1 MSVRV
6 SYKKQFIFGIMMLLV
21 FLAVVEGLA
30 RIWEFVNP
38 DGVPCYL
45 PGRDAGNDVDPSL
58 VKQICLDLNSIE
70 YYRESIVLMK
80 PNQHFQTFNINSHGF
95 RGPETTI
102 EKPENT
108 FRIFITGGSSALSA
122 GSTSDETSIS
132 GMMQKLYDEKEL
144 GVKVEVV
151 NGATG
156 GYTSLQEN
164 WLVKNKML
172 ALEPDLIIFY
182 DGGNDVRYRNLDTIE
197 EAIAIFEEAE
207 RKNPFKFK
215 SYPFYRTPF
224 VIYRILLDPAINLGE
239 QKDPLI
245 NEHIIE
251 QVPLNWK
258 NNIAEICEIGKKEN
272 FQVLVALQPLIGIGN
287 KTIIGDENTEVPQNN
302 PGVYKSLS
310 LYPNMKNRLAELD
323 SICEKTE
330 DLTNIFDNV
339 MEPLYY
345 DDIHV
350 NDKGNEMIANK
361 LFELT
366 VPMITEKIAK

>member
-1 MSVRV
+1 
-6 SYKKQFIFGIMMLLV
+6 MLLV
-21 FLAVVEGLA
+21 FLVVIEGLA
-30 RIWEFVNP
+30 RIWEFDP
-38 DGVPCYL
+38 TTCQL
-45 PGRDAGNDVDPSL
+45 QERDAGNDVDPSL
-58 VKQICLDLNSIE
+58 AKQVCLDNYSLE
-70 YYRESIVLMK
+70 YYRESIILMK
-80 PNQHFQTFNINSHGF
+80 PNQHFQTLNINSHGF

-108 FRIFITGGSSALSA
+108 FRIFITGGSSAVSL

-132 GMMQKLYDEKEL
+132 GVMQKLYDEKEL

-151 NGATG
+151 NGATS
-156 GYTSLQEN
+156 GYASLQEN

-172 ALEPDLIIFY
+172 AFEPDLIIFY
-182 DGGNDVRYRNLDTIE
+182 DGGNDVRGRNLDTIE
-197 EAIAIFEEAE
+197 EITVVLDESE
-207 RKNPFKFK
+207 RKNPFKLK

-224 VIYRILLDPAINLGE
+224 VIYKILLEPTRTWGVQNDP
-239 QKDPLI
+239 PI

-272 FQVLVALQPLIGIGN
+272 FQVLVALQPLIGAGN
-287 KTIIGDENTEVPQNN
+287 KTIIGDEDIAAPQNN

-310 LYPNMKNRLAELD
+310 LYPNMKNRLAELS
-323 SICEKTE
+323 SICAKTV

-366 VPMITEKIAK
+366 VPMVTEKIGK

>member
-6 SYKKQFIFGIMMLLV
+6 SYKKQFIFGIMILLI
-21 FLAVVEGLA
+21 FLVVIEGLA
-30 RIWEFVNP
+30 RIWEFNP
-38 DGVPCYL
+38 PKCVVVE
-45 PGRDAGNDVDPSL
+45 RDAGNDVDPSL
-58 VKQICLDLNSIE
+58 AKQICLDTYSTE
-70 YYRESIVLMK
+70 YYRESIFLMK
-80 PNQHFQTFNINSHGF
+80 PNQHFQTLNINSHGF

-108 FRIFITGGSSALSA
+108 FRIFITGGSTALSTL
-122 GSTSDETSIS
+122 STSDETSIS
-132 GMMQKLYDEKEL
+132 GVMQKLYDEKEL
-144 GVKVEVV
+144 GIKVEVI

-156 GYTSLQEN
+156 GYTSLEEN

-172 ALEPDLIIFY
+172 AFEPDLIIFY
-182 DGGNDVRYRNLDTIE
+182 DGGNDVRNRNLNTVEKI
-197 EAIAIFEEAE
+197 IAIYDESEQ
-207 RKNPFKFK
+207 KKPFKFK
-215 SYPFYRTPF
+215 TYSFYRTPF
-224 VIYRILLDPAINLGE
+224 VIYKILLEPTRTWGVPNDP
-239 QKDPLI
+239 PI

-272 FQVLVALQPLIGIGN
+272 FQVLVALQPLIGAGN
-287 KTIIGDENTEVPQNN
+287 KTIIGDEDNDVPQNN
-302 PGVYKSLS
+302 PRMYKSLS

-323 SICEKTE
+323 SICEKTA

-345 DDIHV
+345 DELHV
-350 NDKGNEMIANK
+350 NDKGHEIVASK

-366 VPMITEKIAK
+366 VPMVTEKIGK

>member
-1 MSVRV
+1 MSARV

-21 FLAVVEGLA
+21 FLVVIEGLA
-30 RIWEFVNP
+30 RIWEF
-38 DGVPCYL
+38 DL
-45 PGRDAGNDVDPSL
+45 PKCFVKEGDAGNDVDPSL
-58 VKQICLDLNSIE
+58 ANQVCIDAYSIE
-70 YYRESIVLMK
+70 YGGESIFYMK
-80 PNQHFQTFNINSHGF
+80 PNQHFQTLNVNSHGF
-95 RGPETTI
+95 RGPEITI

-108 FRIFITGGSSALSA
+108 FRIFISGGSTVLST

-132 GMMQKLYDEKEL
+132 GAMQKLYDEKEL

-156 GYTSLQEN
+156 GHTSLEEN
-164 WLVKNKML
+164 FTVKNKIL
-172 ALEPDLIIFY
+172 AFEPDLIIFY
-182 DGGNDVRYRNLDTIE
+182 NGGNDVRNRNLNTIE
-197 EAIAIFEEAE
+197 TLLAIHAE
-207 RKNPFKFK
+207 SEQKNPFKFK
-215 SYPFYRTPF
+215 SYSFYRTPF
-224 VIYRILLDPAINLGE
+224 VIHKILLEPTRTWGVPDDP
-239 QKDPLI
+239 PI

-272 FQVLVALQPLIGIGN
+272 FQVLVALQPLVGAGN
-287 KTIIGDENTEVPQNN
+287 KTLIGDEDNAAPQNN
-302 PGVYKSLS
+302 PSMYKSLS

-323 SICEKTE
+323 SICEKTA

-345 DDIHV
+345 DELHV
-350 NDKGNEMIANK
+350 NDKGNEIVANK

-366 VPMITEKIAK
+366 VPMVTEKIGK